1 LSIVE
6 TAASGGVERQKQERI
21 FSQIAKSKKA
31 SAQVSKAG
39 EGYRLPM
46 APLLMTAVCVQPI

>member
-6 TAASGGVERQKQERI
+6 TAAIGGVERQKQERI

-31 SAQVSKAG
+31 PAQVSKAG
-39 EGYRLPM
+39 EGYRLPID
-46 APLLMTAVCVQPI
+46 VIKND